1 MTKTYSQ
8 TEIDKLKQIVTEGIQ
23 VHSEVEALKEALK
36 DTVKAIADEMD
47 IKPAVLNKAIRT
59 AYAADLEEKREALS
73 DVEDIL
79 VAVGRDF

>member
-8 TEIDKLKQIVTEGIQ
+8 TEIDKLKQIVTAGIQ
-23 VHSEVEALKEALK
+23 VNSEDEALKVALK